1 MSNDLIKLT
10 AKKMMQ
16 KFDVDKNGSLDH
28 KEILAMLNGTLKM
41 MNKAQYARFSDAE
54 DLVQQIDLN
63 HDNRLNLA

>member
-1 MSNDLIKLT
+1 M
-10 AKKMMQ
+10 
-16 KFDVDKNGSLDH
+16 DKNGSLDH
-28 KEILAMLNGTLKM
+28 KEILAMLNGTLKK

>member
-28 KEILAMLNGTLKM
+28 KEILAMLNGTLKK